1 MRVKGF
7 TLVEVLVALIVVA
20 LGAAAVMSAL
30 STGARAITR
39 VEERA
44 FAEWV
49 ALNVLTETR
58 LSNAALAVGE
68 TRGEQMLGGRAWVWI
83 QRITDTAIP
92 DIVQI
97 NVEVSPAVG
106 STLRASGLKVE
117 IIGARSVTPGA
128 GGSPDRLWDEP
139 SPSGQA
145 SAPSPN
151 PAGDT

>member
-1 MRVKGF
+1 MSVKGF

-20 LGAAAVMSAL
+20 LGAGAVMSAL
-30 STGARAITR
+30 STGARAIAR

-58 LSNAALAVGE
+58 LSNVALSVGE
-68 TRGEQMLGGRAWVWI
+68 TQGEQILGGRTWLWT

-97 NVEVSPAVG
+97 QVEVSPPRE

-117 IIGARSVTPGA
+117 IIGARSVSPVA
-128 GGSPDRLWDEP
+128 GGSADSFWDASSPPD
-139 SPSGQA
+139 QA
-145 SAPSPN
+145 PAPGPT